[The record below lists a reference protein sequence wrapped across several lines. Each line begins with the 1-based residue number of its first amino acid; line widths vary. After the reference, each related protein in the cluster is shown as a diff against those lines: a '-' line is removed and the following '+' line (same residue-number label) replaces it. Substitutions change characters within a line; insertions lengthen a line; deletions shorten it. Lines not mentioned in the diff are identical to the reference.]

1 MIVASIE
8 RSLKCCERKRSQC
21 GIRIGVE
28 DSHTKHIKIR
38 RRCMEGAAPTK
49 QIRLTRIVQ
58 AALVTAVPV
67 NSAVKPH
74 VEADK
79 DDLRG
84 SELNHNIERL
94 EP

>member
-1 MIVASIE
+1 
-8 RSLKCCERKRSQC
+8 
-21 GIRIGVE
+21 
-28 DSHTKHIKIR
+28 
-38 RRCMEGAAPTK
+38 MEGAAPTK